1 MAFTGKYEL
10 ESQENYEEFLDTLGL
25 LNAKTDHKVVTEVVQ
40 DGHHFTWTQSIP
52 KWTWSNTFTIGQECE
67 LVTMKSSKFKATV
80 TMDGGKVVIPFP
92 QYHFTAEINGDKL
105 VMFQEKEKCH
115 ISSIHKRPH
124 CCCAFFSPPLKNCT
138 SPISPLR
145 GIIVPPNSTS
155 TRLLNSVQ
163 RPTTIFNL
171 CWCYV
176 KKVYLASVSLSVTR
190 GLVGIHPLI
199 LDISR
204 GESEGEQSAAF
215 HAAAVQKA
223 EKCHLWFGYSSR
235 GYDSGN
241 ER

>member
-105 VMFQEKEKCH
+105 VMTCITPGEKGVTFKRVSKRTDWTGDLSIHSCTAFMSNRRVSYRSALTSH
-115 ISSIHKRPH
+115 GGSTFLSSI
-124 CCCAFFSPPLKNCT
+124 CSN
-138 SPISPLR
+138 
-145 GIIVPPNSTS
+145 
-155 TRLLNSVQ
+155 
-163 RPTTIFNL
+163 
-171 CWCYV
+171 
-176 KKVYLASVSLSVTR
+176 
-190 GLVGIHPLI
+190 I
-199 LDISR
+199 L
-204 GESEGEQSAAF
+204 
-215 HAAAVQKA
+215 
-223 EKCHLWFGYSSR
+223 
-235 GYDSGN
+235 
-241 ER
+241 